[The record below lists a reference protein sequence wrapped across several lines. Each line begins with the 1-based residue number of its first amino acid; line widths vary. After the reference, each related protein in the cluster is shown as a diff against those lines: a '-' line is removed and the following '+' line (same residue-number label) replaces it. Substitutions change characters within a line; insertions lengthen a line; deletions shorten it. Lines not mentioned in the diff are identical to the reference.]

1 MFPFGLSSR
10 GNEKSAAD
18 RHRYPFKKIIVA
30 ALAATLSLAA
40 LPSSRAQAPV
50 IPAIELDGG
59 TGWIGTDRPLT
70 LRELRGKFVIL
81 DFWTLC

>member
-1 MFPFGLSSR
+1 MIQVGLASSSLVK
-10 GNEKSAAD
+10 KSAG
-18 RHRYPFKKIIVA
+18 RTRCSFKKTIAA
-30 ALAATLSLAA
+30 ALSATLMAA
-40 LPSSRAQAPV
+40 MLSPTQVQAQV

-59 TGWIGTDRPLT
+59 TGWIGTDKPLT